1 MKSQIKIGAILTF
14 VSLLIGNAISL
25 VYTPFMLKTL
35 GQVEY
40 GLYGL
45 ANSIVG
51 YLTVLDFGLGN
62 AAIRYTA
69 KYKAENKEEK
79 LKYMYGM
86 FIILYTLIGII
97 TFTIGYIFSLKAN
110 IFFKNGLSFEEV
122 KTVKTLLILASINLA
137 VSFPFGVF
145 TSVITAYE
153 KFIFLKVST
162 IVRYLLNPLV
172 YIPVLFFGYKSIGLI
187 IATTVLNFIFLLI
200 NLLYCLFNLKIKISF
215 KKFDFTLIKE
225 IFSYSVWIFVG
236 SIVNQLWWNS
246 GQFMLG
252 IYSSAVSI
260 AIFNLAMQFK
270 SYFESFATSIS
281 GVFLPRLT
289 SMEANKASD
298 GEFTDLFI
306 KVGRLQFI
314 LISLISTGFI
324 LFGRQFIFIWAG
336 ENYDFSYYVTLI
348 IFIPLALVDTQTLG
362 IAILQAK
369 NKHKFRSIVYLCVAI
384 FCIVVCIPFIKKL
397 DVIGCASATALALT
411 LGNLLIM
418 NWYYHKKI
426 HLDVYKF
433 WREILKMLPGVM
445 VSTIMMWLG
454 IKYLFPNLNSYKILL
469 PFILLYVML
478 YFVVMYFTSFNAYER
493 SLIHGITRKLRRM

>member
-1 MKSQIKIGAILTF
+1 MKRQIKIGAILTF
-14 VSLLIGNAISL
+14 VSLFIGNAISL

-69 KYKAENKEEK
+69 KYKAEHKEEK

-86 FIILYTLIGII
+86 FIALYTLIGFI

-110 IFFKNGLSFEEV
+110 VFFKSGLSFEEI

-153 KFIFLKVST
+153 KFIFLKVSS
-162 IVRYLLNPLV
+162 IVRHLLNPLV
-172 YIPVLFFGYKSIGLI
+172 YIPVLFLGYKSIGLI

-200 NLLYCLFNLKIKISF
+200 NLLYCLFKLNIKVSF
-215 KKFDFTLIKE
+215 KKFDFSLIKE

-252 IYSSAVSI
+252 MFSSAVSI

-270 SYFESFATSIS
+270 SYFESFATAIS

-289 SMEANKASD
+289 SMESNNSSD
-298 GEFTDLFI
+298 EEFSNCFI

-314 LISLISTGFI
+314 LISLITTGFI
-324 LFGRQFIFIWAG
+324 LFGKQFIEIWAG
-336 ENYDFSYYVTLI
+336 SNYELAYYVTLI

-369 NKHKFRSIVYLCVAI
+369 NKHKFRSVVYLCVAI
-384 FCIVVCIPFIKKL
+384 ACIVICIPFIKKF

-411 LGNLLIM
+411 VGNLFIM
-418 NWYYHKKI
+418 NWYYYKKI
-426 HLDVYKF
+426 HLNIFKF
-433 WREILKMLPGVM
+433 WKELFCMFPGVLIP
-445 VSTIMMWLG
+445 TLIM
-454 IKYLFPNLNSYKILL
+454 YLLLKFVVPVLNSYRLLL
-469 PFILLYVML
+469 PFILLYIVIFMIM
-478 YFVVMYFTSFNAYER
+478 MYFMSFNDYEKGLVKN
-493 SLIHGITRKLRRM
+493 LIKRFRRK